1 MRLAIITT
9 HPIQYYAPMF
19 KLLNE
24 RGNINIKVFY
34 TWGENALNK
43 YDPGFNKTIK
53 WDIPLLDGYS
63 YEWVQNTSTD
73 PGSHHYKGIINPELI
88 SQIKKWQP
96 DAVLV
101 YGWAYHSHLKV
112 IRHFKNKVPVLFRG
126 DSTLLD
132 EQKGVKNLIKSIL
145 LKWVYRHIDHAFYAG
160 TNNKNYFKKYGL
172 KENQLSFAP
181 HAIDNF
187 RFGADNSDDAILL
200 RKKLAIPDHHILI
213 LFSGKLEEKKSPE
226 LLLDAFLSLK
236 DATLHLLFL
245 GNGVFEEKLKSK
257 AASVQNIHFMEFQ
270 NQSVMPSIYQAC
282 DLFCL
287 PSKGPGETW
296 GLAVNEAMACGKAV
310 LVSDKVG
317 CAIDLVKNEYN
328 GMIFKS
334 GNLEDLSEK
343 LNKLTTSKDLLR
355 QYGAKS
361 RELIMDWNFSKIA
374 EAVENKLK
382 ALS

>member
-355 QYGAKS
+355 QYGAKC

>member
-1 MRLAIITT
+1 
-9 HPIQYYAPMF
+9 
-19 KLLNE
+19 
-24 RGNINIKVFY
+24 
-34 TWGENALNK
+34 
-43 YDPGFNKTIK
+43 
-53 WDIPLLDGYS
+53 
-63 YEWVQNTSTD
+63 
-73 PGSHHYKGIINPELI
+73 
-88 SQIKKWQP
+88 
-96 DAVLV
+96 LV

-317 CAIDLVKNEYN
+317 CSIDLVKNEYN

>member
-63 YEWVQNTSTD
+63 YEWVQNTSTY

-317 CAIDLVKNEYN
+317 CSIDLVKNEYN

-361 RELIMDWNFSKIA
+361 RELIMAWNFSKIA